1 MVENWLMT
9 IWSDDR
15 TDLWH
20 GEARRLR
27 ATLNAISACVRAHY
41 GEPLTW
47 RSETLDADGWRDIDQ
62 LAAHLDS
69 HQLRDDAGKIMK
81 GGGANGTV
89 QGYLG
94 NRPQNMTNMQYGAGS
109 GDATPFHCTVHFY
122 ARESE
127 RGARPINEH
136 PPAWLAQLLA
146 ETAQATG
153 DNISLARIHTN
164 RLSRLLRRARP
175 LATVGALTLA
185 PAAIDT
191 TALPASIAVYPCPN
205 LPDRVVL
212 VASLNEVTT
221 DPESVVADLIAA
233 EDAINQGARG

>member
-1 MVENWLMT
+1 MAEDWLLT

-27 ATLNAISACVRAHY
+27 ATLNAISAGVRAHY

-47 RSETLDADGWRDIDQ
+47 RSEDLDADGWRDMDR
-62 LAAHLDS
+62 LAALLDGD
-69 HQLRDDAGKIMK
+69 QLRDDVGTIMK

-94 NRPQNMTNMQYGAGS
+94 DRLQNMTNMQYGAGS
-109 GDATPFHCTVHFY
+109 DQTPFHCTVHFY
-122 ARESE
+122 AGEPE
-127 RGARPINEH
+127 RGARPLNEH
-136 PPAWLAQLLA
+136 PAAWLVQLLA

-153 DNISLARIHTN
+153 DNVSLARIHTN
-164 RLSRLLRRARP
+164 RLSRLLRRVRP
-175 LATVGALTLA
+175 LSTIGAMTLA
-185 PAAIDT
+185 PATVDT
-191 TALPASIAVYPCPN
+191 AALPASITVYPCPS

-212 VASLNEVTT
+212 AANLTQVTS

-233 EDAINQGARG
+233 EDAINQSVRG

>member
-1 MVENWLMT
+1 MAEDWLMT
-9 IWSDDR
+9 IWSDDP

-27 ATLNAISACVRAHY
+27 ATLNAISACVRSQY

-47 RSETLDADGWRDIDQ
+47 RSEDLDADGWRDIDR
-62 LAAHLDS
+62 LAAHLDD
-69 HQLRDDAGKIMK
+69 HQLRDDVGKVMR
-81 GGGANGTV
+81 GAGANGTV

-94 NRPQNMTNMQYGAGS
+94 DRTQNLTNMQWGAG
-109 GDATPFHCTVHFY
+109 GDQTPFHCTVHFY
-122 ARESE
+122 ARESG

-136 PPAWLAQLLA
+136 PADWLVQLLA

-153 DNISLARIHTN
+153 SVSLARMQTT
-164 RLSRLLRRARP
+164 RLPRLLRRARP
-175 LATVGALTLA
+175 HAKIGALTLA
-185 PAAIDT
+185 PAAVDT
-191 TALPASIAVYPCPN
+191 TALPPSIAVYPCPG

-212 VASLNEVTT
+212 VANLNQVTA

-233 EDAINQGARG
+233 EDAINQGVPG

>member
-1 MVENWLMT
+1 MVENWRMT

-27 ATLNAISACVRAHY
+27 ATLNAISACVHAHY

-47 RSETLDADGWRDIDQ
+47 RSETLDADGWRDLDS

-69 HQLRDDAGKIMK
+69 HQLRDDVGKIMR

-94 NRPQNMTNMQYGAGS
+94 DRAQNMTNMQWGAGS
-109 GDATPFHCTVHFY
+109 DQNPFHCTVHFY
-122 ARESE
+122 ARESI
-127 RGARPINEH
+127 RGARPLNEH
-136 PPAWLAQLLA
+136 PAGWLVQLLA

-153 DNISLARIHTN
+153 SVSLARIQTT
-164 RLSRLLRRARP
+164 RLPKLLYRASP
-175 LATVGALTLA
+175 EAMIGVLTLA
-185 PAAIDT
+185 PASVDT
-191 TALPASIAVYPCPN
+191 AALPATVAVYPCPGR
-205 LPDRVVL
+205 PDRVVL
-212 VASLNEVTT
+212 VANLNQATS

-233 EDAINQGARG
+233 ERAINQVVPG